1 MSPDSPRAY
10 TTRGRRGST
19 PEETV
24 HRSCWCGLEL
34 TLERKASGWLVRY
47 GCRDCHSF
55 QDELFPGGRCTSC
68 QVHEVMGFQDPA
80 LLTAGLNESAVD
92 IAPSRNDF
100 LEGLLRGL
108 VNGEPGL
115 TVPDAA

>member
-1 MSPDSPRAY
+1 
-10 TTRGRRGST
+10 
-19 PEETV
+19 
-24 HRSCWCGLEL
+24 
-34 TLERKASGWLVRY
+34 
-47 GCRDCHSF
+47 
-55 QDELFPGGRCTSC
+55 
-68 QVHEVMGFQDPA
+68 MGFQDPA